1 MAKAKPAASPVV
13 AKIVGSARDMQQ
25 KIVAGR
31 KPSMKFPLRSL
42 SNVRYTP
49 KKGYFEMLGK
59 KKERTL
65 TVSTVKTFAQ
75 TMRMIALS
83 KQLIETGDYA
93 TKRDAYYQTKNWD
106 DARCDEQVE
115 SDTLMDDI
123 EGLFEVHK
131 ELLHFT
137 PDEHGGLVAGELV
150 VIDRD
155 MGTGKVQEIDC
166 TKFGSGAYGIP
177 SAVDD
182 LGFRTKAKFI
192 LAIETGGIFE
202 RLNRHRFWEKA
213 DCILVSMAG
222 VPTRAVR
229 RFVRRLA
236 DEKKI
241 PVYVFVDCDPYGIGN
256 IYRTLKVGSGNNAHL
271 NEFFC
276 VPQARF
282 LGRDTAGHRRL
293 RPAHPPA
300 QGRGHQAGQGRS
312 QERPVLQVLP
322 GVGEGA
328 RAAAQDGQARRAAG
342 LRQVRPELRHGQ
354 VPPRQARAPGE
365 VPPLRRR
372 TVMTPKKTKK
382 DEKKAKKAK
391 SKVKEKTGHKP
402 TKKTAAPSV
411 KAPMK
416 TAPAKAGPSKK
427 PVAPPSKVKK
437 EEKAA
442 ESHPVKAPTPG
453 DKAQKKAPPAI
464 PQPVPLKGVAP
475 RPEATPVPGGPK
487 PEAIKGKKEKGKEKL
502 RKSARRSSLLNR
514 RGPDGQLFQP
524 GDLLIPGGAQ
534 KLEEIFYMLRGAV
547 ASEHGGIEESITE
560 ILAKQPEGTV
570 VVRADLEKQRD
581 GLVARFIGGAI
592 DPFLPPRKEAKRSFA
607 GVIERAKLRRR
618 EIGGFLRGLDQGRTE
633 TSHMDSHGEASLQS
647 LMEWAA
653 RLELLADADEP
664 ENADYAKLHRG
675 LDDFDSLTEA
685 LIIDVERT
693 LSRLRDRQR
702 AR

>member
-1 MAKAKPAASPVV
+1 VV
-13 AKIVGSARDMQQ
+13 EKIVGSARDMQH
-25 KIVAGR
+25 KIVGGR

-75 TMRMIALS
+75 TMRMISLS

-115 SDTLMDDI
+115 SDTIMDDI

-155 MGTGKVQEIDC
+155 MSTGKVQEIDC

-202 RLNRHRFWEKA
+202 RLNRHRFWEKS

-271 NEFFC
+271 NEYFC

-282 LGRDTAGHRRL
+282 LGVTPQDIVDYDLPTHPLKDVDIKRAKDALKNDPFFKYYPEWARALEMLLKMGKRAEQQAFAKFDL
-293 RPAHPPA
+293 NFVMDKYLPAKLAHP
-300 QGRGHQAGQGRS
+300 
-312 QERPVLQVLP
+312 
-322 GVGEGA
+322 
-328 RAAAQDGQARRAAG
+328 
-342 LRQVRPELRHGQ
+342 
-354 VPPRQARAPGE
+354 
-365 VPPLRRR
+365 
-372 TVMTPKKTKK
+372 
-382 DEKKAKKAK
+382 EK
-391 SKVKEKTGHKP
+391 
-402 TKKTAAPSV
+402 
-411 KAPMK
+411 
-416 TAPAKAGPSKK
+416 
-427 PVAPPSKVKK
+427 
-437 EEKAA
+437 
-442 ESHPVKAPTPG
+442 
-453 DKAQKKAPPAI
+453 
-464 PQPVPLKGVAP
+464 
-475 RPEATPVPGGPK
+475 
-487 PEAIKGKKEKGKEKL
+487 
-502 RKSARRSSLLNR
+502 
-514 RGPDGQLFQP
+514 
-524 GDLLIPGGAQ
+524 
-534 KLEEIFYMLRGAV
+534 
-547 ASEHGGIEESITE
+547 
-560 ILAKQPEGTV
+560 
-570 VVRADLEKQRD
+570 
-581 GLVARFIGGAI
+581 
-592 DPFLPPRKEAKRSFA
+592 FLP
-607 GVIERAKLRRR
+607 
-618 EIGGFLRGLDQGRTE
+618 
-633 TSHMDSHGEASLQS
+633 
-647 LMEWAA
+647 
-653 RLELLADADEP
+653 
-664 ENADYAKLHRG
+664 
-675 LDDFDSLTEA
+675 
-685 LIIDVERT
+685 
-693 LSRLRDRQR
+693 
-702 AR
+702 